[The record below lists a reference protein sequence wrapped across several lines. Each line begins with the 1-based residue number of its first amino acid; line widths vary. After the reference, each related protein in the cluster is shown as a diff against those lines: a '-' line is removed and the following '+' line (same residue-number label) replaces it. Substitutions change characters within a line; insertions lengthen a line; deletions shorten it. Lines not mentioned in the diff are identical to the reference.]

1 MTQYANLEL
10 LYNQFFNLA
19 EEIKQMIEK
28 EEYEDAILKLSYKE
42 KLMKKLSVTKKT
54 VIFTEEETAK
64 LHQIEQKLQEKELE
78 NLDYLNKLRNEMGQ
92 KLKNTNSKVK
102 MNSAYGVYSKET
114 SGVYVDISE

>member
-28 EEYEDAILKLSYKE
+28 EEYNDAIIKLSYKE

-54 VIFTEEETAK
+54 VTFTAEETAK

-78 NLDYLNKLRNEMGQ
+78 NLNYLSKLRSEMGQ
-92 KLKNTNSKVK
+92 ILKNTKSKVK
-102 MNSAYGVYSKET
+102 MNSAYGAFSKET
-114 SGVYVDISE
+114 SGVHVDISE